1 MRLKSALSACL
12 LASSSYSFAAS
23 TITAT
28 QSAIPIGLIGGAL
41 QQSINDTFNL
51 QTGFPS
57 HYSKNLDY
65 VTGPIIDYSGNSVTP
80 GYAKTSLSFDLPRG
94 EFKLYSESLL
104 PGQYPGVG
112 QLVSASR
119 IILQDSLTVHSSTAT
134 STSPAFMTLHLEV
147 DGDMSLLNSDHP
159 EFGTEL
165 IVSSQLI
172 ARNETDWSVTT
183 GSTTS
188 TCSYGETGSC
198 ASGGA
203 PFYSGGSF
211 ATVSSHLTDGGKN
224 EMSLRIPLYHET
236 SAIQLSM
243 DISTKSRQGVA
254 DLSHTARLFID
265 NPSGTFTSESG
276 ILAPIPEPE
285 SYAMMLAGLG
295 LAGFMARRVRRMV

>member
-1 MRLKSALSACL
+1 MSVRSVLVGACL
-12 LASSSYSFAAS
+12 LAGASYSLAAS

-41 QQSINDTFNL
+41 QQGISDTFNL

-57 HYSKNLDY
+57 HYSKNLAY
-65 VTGPIIDYSGNSVTP
+65 STGPIIDTSGNAVAP

-119 IILQDSLTVHSSTAT
+119 ITLQDTLTVHSSTAT
-134 STSPAFMTLHLEV
+134 STSPTFMTLHLEV
-147 DGDMSLLNSDHP
+147 DGDMSLLNSSHP
-159 EFGTEL
+159 EYGSNARLEST
-165 IVSSQLI
+165 LI
-172 ARNETDWSVTT
+172 ARNESTLVAYGST
-183 GSTTS
+183 GSG
-188 TCSYGETGSC
+188 CSYGEACTSYG
-198 ASGGA
+198 ARTFGQGG
-203 PFYSGGSF
+203 F
-211 ATVSSHLTDGGKN
+211 ATFDSHLTDGAKN
-224 EMSLRIPLYHET
+224 EITLRVPLYQET
-236 SAIQLSM
+236 SVVQLEMNLYTTAS
-243 DISTKSRQGVA
+243 QGVV

-265 NPSGTFTSESG
+265 VPGGSSTSQSG

-295 LAGFMARRVRRMV
+295 LVGFMARRVRRMV